1 MRMPTMRTLAIVG
14 ALSLVMALPTTANA
28 QENSANDDE
37 RHSIEDVKE
46 RAAEAIERRLATL
59 DRLTEKASTSPH
71 LTDEHETA
79 LLSDYRVAS
88 NGLEQLGDDIAQAQ
102 TAEELRSLVPL
113 IATDY
118 RVYLVIVPKSAEVGA
133 SDRVMSAVERLTAV
147 AMTLHEAAD
156 RAEAAGFDITETR
169 RWLISAAD
177 EIAEA
182 NRTGVPVAD
191 MVIDLDAGD
200 WEEPAKSMLEDG
212 KRRLENA
219 RVDLRQAHG
228 SLQQAREALRAAI
241 DR

>member
-79 LLSDYRVAS
+79 LLGDYRVAS

-113 IATDY
+113 IAKDY

-133 SDRVMSAVERLTAV
+133 SDRVRSAVERLSAV
-147 AMTLHEAAD
+147 ATTLHEAAD
-156 RAEAAGFDITETR
+156 RAEAAGFDVTETR

-191 MVIDLDAGD
+191 LVIDLDAGD
-200 WEEPAKSMLEDG
+200 WEEPAKSTLEDG

-228 SLQQAREALRAAI
+228 SLEKAREALRDAI